1 MTKTKQ
7 RIIEAFTRGYNVT
20 DCGKLIGPKGE
31 IQLKLSG
38 KQRYPTFSSNW
49 GGRVYG
55 IPAHQFAAY
64 CFYGDAYIEGTQ
76 IVRHLNANRLDISRP
91 NIQLGSYSENELDKP
106 ATQRSHTAKFARAAQ
121 GFTPT
126 NAKLTVAQVLEIRKI
141 YDNRKGKKFG
151 NGVVAKL
158 VKKYG
163 VSRTVLAHIHNRRY
177 YPNAG

>member
-7 RIIEAFTRGYNVT
+7 RIIEAFARGYNVT

-49 GGRVYG
+49 GGYVYG

-64 CFYGDAYIEGTQ
+64 CFYGDAYIKGAQ
-76 IVRHLNANRLDISRP
+76 IVRHLNANTLDISKS
-91 NIQLGSYSENELDKP
+91 NIQLGSYSENERDKP
-106 ATQRSHTAKFARAAQ
+106 IIQRNYAAKSARAAQ

-126 NAKLTVAQVLEIRKI
+126 NAKLTAAQVSEIREI
-141 YDNRKGKKFG
+141 YATRKGKKFG

-177 YPNAG
+177 YPNAS